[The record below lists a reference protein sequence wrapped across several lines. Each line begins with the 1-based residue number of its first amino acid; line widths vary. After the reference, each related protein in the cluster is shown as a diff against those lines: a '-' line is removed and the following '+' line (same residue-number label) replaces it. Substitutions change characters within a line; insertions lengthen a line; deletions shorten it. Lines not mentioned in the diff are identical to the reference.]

1 MVSDIKNIVIIGTG
15 GGGLPLVQTLQ
26 KQINPAT
33 HRIVVIEKRDYYA
46 HWPALVRGAITNEGS
61 VDEGALV
68 PNDRVFDSSIRVVR
82 SSAKEINKFE
92 VITESGES
100 IPYEH
105 LVLATG
111 SIWTGPLNLPDSRKE
126 AIEHLR
132 SFKQELKAA
141 QHVLI
146 VGGGS
151 TGLEYAGEL
160 RHYYPEK
167 KVTVIHGGKEL
178 MNQTYPAKFRRSILD
193 GVRKLGVEVVLG
205 DKISPKAVPEGGY
218 VTTEHGERIRADM
231 VVTANGGRFNTDI
244 IRTLDSD
251 IVSSAGTVLV
261 TPELNVK
268 LPSGVQNVWA
278 IGDII
283 EWPEQK
289 MVFKAAHGHVP
300 VVANNILASIKGGK
314 RISYAGK
321 PEIIFVTLGPKGGR
335 GIAPFFGGIVIG
347 DWIVSKLKSGELFV
361 GKVRAALGY

>member
-1 MVSDIKNIVIIGTG
+1 MLDIKNIVVVGTG

-46 HWPALVRGAITNEGS
+46 HWPALIRAAVTDEGA

-111 SIWTGPLNLPDSRKE
+111 TIWTGALDLPDSRK
-126 AIEHLR
+126 AAVEHLR

-151 TGLEYAGEL
+151 VGLEYAGEL
-160 RHYYPEK
+160 RHYFPEK
-167 KVTVIHGGKEL
+167 KVTVIHGGREL
-178 MNQTYPAKFRRSILD
+178 MNKSYPAKFRQSILD
-193 GVRKLGVEVVLG
+193 ATQKLGVEVVLG
-205 DKISPKAVPEGGY
+205 DKVSPKVVPEGGY
-218 VTTEHGERIRADM
+218 VTTDNGARIRADI
-231 VVTANGGRFNTDI
+231 VVMATGGRLNTDI
-244 IRTLDSD
+244 VRTLDNTAITST
-251 IVSSAGTVLV
+251 GTVLV

-268 LPSGVQNVWA
+268 LPSGAQNVWA

-289 MVFKAAHGHVP
+289 LIFKAATGHAP
-300 VVANNILASIKGGK
+300 VVTNNILASINGGK
-314 RISYAGK
+314 RMSYAGK
-321 PEIIFVTLGPKGGR
+321 MEAIFITLGPKGGR
-335 GIAPFFGGIVIG
+335 GFVPFFGGIVIG
-347 DWIVSKLKSGELFV
+347 DCIVSKIKSGELFV
-361 GKVRAALGY
+361 AKARAALGY